1 MVSSQLEASPYR
13 TISIAY
19 SPRRRRPAPAQR
31 WKGPALL
38 AFAAIFAVIA
48 YVLRPG
54 AVTDDT
60 YAFLAWGRDLRHGV
74 LPLLEH
80 RTFQPLPIASGAVLS
95 LFGSA
100 APTITIMV
108 CLAALVLIAAAA
120 WRVLALQGFGQ
131 PAPAVA
137 ALLVL
142 VTPVLP
148 VTALV
153 GYNNLPFA
161 TLVMWALVFELE
173 ERQTGAWGM
182 LILAGLTR
190 PEAWL
195 FLLAYGVLS
204 WWRAGHPYTP
214 RRWLPI
220 AVLAA
225 GPIAVWAGL
234 EWALFGD
241 PLYSLHSTSGAAV
254 QSTHTNSPEAL
265 WHTLRANVLTAPL
278 IAAGL
283 GAFGLAWL
291 APRRLAATTLAATLL
306 AALSIVILAGS
317 NFNLPGRDFSVLV
330 ALSCVLTA
338 AGAVLPAQLMARSH
352 RFPPP
357 IVALVACAGAALVI
371 GLAAPKLV
379 HALRSNF
386 QKISVSH
393 ATGRTFTHVVGN
405 ALPLIDVRGAP
416 RHSVAMLG
424 AVNNSQL
431 AWVLGVRYNAV
442 TERVEHGTRLIVQPS
457 QATWS
462 RLSHYHLTDRARSAL
477 PHGWRVI
484 ADERWQIYAL
494 DAGTPARL
502 R

>member
-1 MVSSQLEASPYR
+1 
-13 TISIAY
+13 
-19 SPRRRRPAPAQR
+19 
-31 WKGPALL
+31 
-38 AFAAIFAVIA
+38 VIA

-54 AVTDDT
+54 ALTDDT
-60 YAFLAWGRDLRHGV
+60 YAFLDWGRGLRHGV

-80 RTFQPLPIASGAVLS
+80 RTFQPLPIASGALFS

-100 APTITIMV
+100 APTVTIMV
-108 CLAALVLIAAAA
+108 CLAALVLLAAAA
-120 WRVLALQGFGQ
+120 WRILALHGFGQ

-137 ALLVL
+137 ALLAL
-142 VTPVLP
+142 ITPVLP
-148 VTALV
+148 VLALV

-173 ERQTGAWGM
+173 ERPAGAWTM

-204 WWRAGHPYTP
+204 WWRAGRPYAP

-220 AVLAA
+220 AALAG
-225 GPIAVWAGL
+225 GPIVVWAGL
-234 EWALFGD
+234 EWAMFGD
-241 PLYSLHSTSGAAV
+241 PLYSLHNTSGAAV
-254 QSTHTNSPEAL
+254 QSTHTNSPQAL
-265 WHTLRANVLTAPL
+265 WNTLRANVLTAPL

-283 GAFGLAWL
+283 GALALVWL

-306 AALSIVILAGS
+306 AALSIVILASS
-317 NFNLPGRDFSVLV
+317 NFNLPGRDFSLLV

-352 RFPPP
+352 RFSAP
-357 IVALVACAGAALVI
+357 IVALVAGAGGALVI

-393 ATGRTFTHVVGN
+393 ATGRTFTHVVGD
-405 ALPLIDVRGAP
+405 ARRSIDVRGAP

-431 AWVLGVRYNAV
+431 AWVLGVRYDAV
-442 TERVEHGTRLIVQPS
+442 SERVEPGIRLIVQPS
-457 QATWS
+457 RATWS
-462 RLSHYHLTDRARSAL
+462 RLSHHHLTDRTRSTL
-477 PHGWRVI
+477 PRGWRVLV
-484 ADERWQIYAL
+484 DREWQIYAL